1 MLSPYDHQILAVF
14 RDGPKPFPQQFEEA
28 LPRLQREG
36 YFIPHELRTEEYHG
50 ESEFDPGYVSH
61 IPVTWRLTDKGRS
74 ALSEADEV
82 RNQHAQDEKHK
93 RTQDKLGIANVLISL
108 FSFLAGLLVEYK
120 TGLIDLFLSLF
131 Q

>member
-1 MLSPYDHQILAVF
+1 MLSPYDHQILAIF
-14 RDGPKPFPQQFEEA
+14 RDGPQPFPQQFEEA
-28 LPRLQREG
+28 LSRLQHEG
-36 YFIPHELRTEEYHG
+36 LIDAADVRQEYHG
-50 ESEFDPGYVSH
+50 SDAEFDFGCTENIVL
-61 IPVTWRLTDKGRS
+61 TWKLTSKGRS

-120 TGLIDLFLSLF
+120 TGLIDLFLSLL